1 MNAINIIEQSPGRAI
16 ERMQVL
22 REKIH
27 LDFATHEEIEELND
41 LENILMDSVSVF
53 QSEFWA

>member
-1 MNAINIIEQSPGRAI
+1 MNKINIIEQSPSRAL

-27 LDFATHEEIEELND
+27 LDFATQLEIEELNE
-41 LENILMDSVSVF
+41 LETVLMDSLAEF
-53 QSEFWA
+53 RSEFWA